1 MQLGAPRTMQ
11 MCNPLAYFLACF
23 WPKSRAKVHFFLAAA
38 LQQVGLQINAKAS
51 LTRIIIFFNLTILT
65 HASSTN
71 KGNQV
76 ISD

>member
-51 LTRIIIFFNLTILT
+51 LTRIVIFFNLTILT
-65 HASSTN
+65 HAFKLHKQRQSS
-71 KGNQV
+71 
-76 ISD
+76 D